1 MLYHAFYFADSWSWK
16 GQTSLGRKTLNIQ
29 PALATYSLD
38 SPGKT
43 FWRLQSIQCQ
53 PLNPP
58 DQILSENSSLHS
70 SWAILVCLLAL
81 KSKAMTPRW
90 IGHWAYSG
98 ADDKAGGLS
107 LPIRKRRG
115 GRGRGGL
122 RPGANSP
129 RDLPSILS
137 VAKNNPDA
145 FCRSG

>member
-1 MLYHAFYFADSWSWK
+1 MTDLSTLYHAFYFADSWSWTEAK
-16 GQTSLGRKTLNIQ
+16 LPWGGGHS
-29 PALATYSLD
+29 TYSLLWLLNI
-38 SPGKT
+38 P
-43 FWRLQSIQCQ
+43 WRLQSIQCQ

-98 ADDKAGGLS
+98 ADNKASGLS

-115 GRGRGGL
+115 GRGRAGQ
-122 RPGANSP
+122 RPQANSP
-129 RDLPSILS
+129 HDLPSILS

-145 FCRSG
+145 FCRAG